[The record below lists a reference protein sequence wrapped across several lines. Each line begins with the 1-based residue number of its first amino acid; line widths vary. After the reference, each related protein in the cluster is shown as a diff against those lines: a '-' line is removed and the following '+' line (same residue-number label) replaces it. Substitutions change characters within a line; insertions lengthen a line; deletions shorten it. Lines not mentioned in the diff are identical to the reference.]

1 MLRGFKYIVLLAVT
15 VVFLTGCGQEKKE
28 EEYVQETVEEAFQGM
43 CGTEANICYEPVT
56 QKPNISVN
64 MIGYESDEKKM
75 AIFKTEGLAR
85 YFYLLDVDTNETVY
99 RGMIEEPV
107 YNVLM
112 NAYIST
118 GDFSSVTKEGKYI
131 VYTDFIGESYPFE
144 IRNKVK
150 STLFTTGLQEFCMK
164 TDEYMNKPYVK
175 NSFFKKAEMLNYM
188 LLSYSLYPKSY
199 ADGVVTDSA
208 NEIPDILD
216 ETKKVIEWCREIQ
229 TSGMSANDRM
239 AFIGLLAK
247 FSQVYKPYDNA
258 YANTCRKD
266 AEEFY
271 KEAVKSGAEK
281 ADTQIAY
288 YASSVLYHLT
298 GYVKYRSA
306 LYEVM
311 DSEKYTHDNW
321 DYAFLA
327 EMNYLIGKKNVDIER
342 CNVIMRNLMAY
353 AEEIT
358 STSGNDAL
366 GIASYKPES
375 ILRKMRYL
383 VIANYVLE
391 SNEYRE
397 ILRNHYTYLA
407 GVNVAGENSL
417 KALQEK
423 DKVLFLFMLADMNE
437 NI

>member
-144 IRNKVK
+144 IKNKVK

-164 TDEYMNKPYVK
+164 M
-175 NSFFKKAEMLNYM
+175 
-188 LLSYSLYPKSY
+188 
-199 ADGVVTDSA
+199 
-208 NEIPDILD
+208 
-216 ETKKVIEWCREIQ
+216 ET
-229 TSGMSANDRM
+229 
-239 AFIGLLAK
+239 
-247 FSQVYKPYDNA
+247 
-258 YANTCRKD
+258 
-266 AEEFY
+266 
-271 KEAVKSGAEK
+271 
-281 ADTQIAY
+281 
-288 YASSVLYHLT
+288 
-298 GYVKYRSA
+298 
-306 LYEVM
+306 
-311 DSEKYTHDNW
+311 
-321 DYAFLA
+321 
-327 EMNYLIGKKNVDIER
+327 
-342 CNVIMRNLMAY
+342 
-353 AEEIT
+353 
-358 STSGNDAL
+358 
-366 GIASYKPES
+366 
-375 ILRKMRYL
+375 
-383 VIANYVLE
+383 
-391 SNEYRE
+391 
-397 ILRNHYTYLA
+397 
-407 GVNVAGENSL
+407 
-417 KALQEK
+417 
-423 DKVLFLFMLADMNE
+423 
-437 NI
+437 